1 MRGILP
7 GMRSPT
13 KRLLA
18 PAAILVLAFA
28 GCGETTIDGGALE
41 NEIVADAERE
51 GLVLDGAECPS
62 PDAEEGDTFECT
74 VVVKGEERTLEVVQ
88 RNDDGNVE
96 YELGP
101 LLDSSAGSDAGGDE
115 ASVRF
120 VVDAVNRDVT
130 ALCDYS
136 TPALRRK
143 LARDRNCANEVLAE
157 YDDGVL
163 DEYEVEVEGD
173 EAAAADARRTI
184 ALERR
189 ANGSWLITDIR

>member
-1 MRGILP
+1 
-7 GMRSPT
+7 MRSPT
-13 KRLLA
+13 RWLLA
-18 PAAILVLAFA
+18 PALALALALA
-28 GCGETTIDGGALE
+28 GCGQTTIDGGALE

-74 VVVKGEERTLEVVQ
+74 VVVKGEERALEVVQ
-88 RNDDGNVE
+88 RNDEGNVE

-101 LLDSSAGSDAGGDE
+101 LLDSSAGGDAGGDE
-115 ASVRF
+115 TSVRF
-120 VVDAVNRDVT
+120 VVDAVDRDVT
-130 ALCDYS
+130 ALCDYA
-136 TPALRRK
+136 TRALRRE
-143 LARDRNCANEVLAE
+143 LARDRACAKAVLAE

-173 EAAAADARRTI
+173 AAVAVDTRRTV

-189 ANGSWLITDIR
+189 ADGSWLITDIR